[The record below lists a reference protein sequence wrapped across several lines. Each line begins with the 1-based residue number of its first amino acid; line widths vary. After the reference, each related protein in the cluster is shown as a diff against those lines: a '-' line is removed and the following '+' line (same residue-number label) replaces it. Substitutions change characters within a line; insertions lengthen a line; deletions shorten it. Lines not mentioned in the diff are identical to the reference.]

1 MKHIVLG
8 TAGHIDHGKTSLI
21 RALTGVDTDRLAEEK
36 RRGITI
42 ELGFASLAL
51 PSGQRVAIV
60 DVPGHEKF
68 VKNMVAG
75 ATGIDIVAMVIAA
88 DEGIM
93 PQTREHLDI
102 CGLLS
107 VRHGLVVLTKIDM
120 VDEDWLEMVEEDV
133 RDYLSNTFLA
143 DAPLVKVSSMTG
155 QGLEEFK
162 TVLDSLCGE
171 VPERSG
177 GSLFRLPVDRVFT
190 MKGFGTVVTGT
201 LASGSVRVGDPVM
214 IYPRGAKSK
223 VRGIQVHNEAVEEAR
238 MGMRT
243 AVNFQGLDR
252 MALLRG
258 DVVAAPDSLR
268 TSYMLDVSLRLL
280 ASASKP
286 LKNRARVRVHAGT
299 SEILGNV
306 ILLEADELAPGEE
319 GLAQLRLDT
328 PVALVTND
336 RFVIRGAS
344 PVHTLGGGVI
354 LNPVPAKHKRL
365 KPGVVESLSRQRE
378 APPAELVLLHVRD
391 AGFTGVSFGDLLLM
405 TDLSAKKLEDTIG
418 KLLSKKELVLA
429 DRESRTCIHREVLVE
444 LTEKAV
450 RILSDYH
457 KANPLKAGMP
467 KMEVKS
473 RLGAYVP
480 AKVFH
485 LLMQAMEANGAVK
498 ALEDL
503 VSLATHEVNLGEDL
517 TEAKEKIRQAYR
529 EGGITP
535 PWFKELQD
543 KLGISQKLAKDVL
556 LHLVEE
562 GVLVKVKED
571 LYFDVQ
577 ALEELKNRVVDHLKK
592 EGELTPAQFKE
603 MTQASRKYVIPL
615 LEYFDMKKV
624 TLRVGDSRRL
634 REG

>member
-1 MKHIVLG
+1 MKQIVLG
-8 TAGHIDHGKTSLI
+8 TAGHIDHGKTSLV

-42 ELGFASLAL
+42 ELGFASLTL
-51 PSGQRVAIV
+51 PSGQRVAVV

-88 DEGIM
+88 DEGVM

-102 CGLLS
+102 CSLLS
-107 VRHGLVVLTKIDM
+107 VSHGLVVLTKVDA
-120 VDEDWLEMVEEDV
+120 VDEDWLAMVEEDV
-133 RDYLSNTFLA
+133 REYLSGTFLEN
-143 DAPLVKVSSMTG
+143 APLVKVSSVTG
-155 QGLEEFK
+155 QGLDDLK
-162 TVLDSLCGE
+162 RVLDNLCRQ

-214 IYPRGAKSK
+214 VYPRGARSK

-243 AVNFQGLDR
+243 AINFQGLDR
-252 MALLRG
+252 MAILRG

-268 TSYMLDVSLRLL
+268 TSYMVDVSLRLL

-286 LKNRARVRVHAGT
+286 LKNRSRVRFHAGT
-299 SEILGNV
+299 SEIQGNV
-306 ILLEADELAPGEE
+306 ILLSANELAPGEE
-319 GLAQLRLDT
+319 GPAQIRLDT
-328 PVALVTND
+328 PVALVAND
-336 RFVIRGAS
+336 RFVIRGHS
-344 PVHTLGGGVI
+344 PVNTLGGGVI
-354 LNPVPAKHKRL
+354 LNPVPPKHKRM
-365 KPGVVESLSRQRE
+365 KEGVIESLSRQRE
-378 APPAELVLLHVRD
+378 APPGELILLHARE
-391 AGFTGVSFGDLLLM
+391 AGYAGVSLGDLLVM
-405 TDLSAKKLEDTIG
+405 TDLSARKLTEEAG
-418 KLLSKKELVLA
+418 KLLSNKELILA
-429 DRESRTCIHREVLVE
+429 DRETRTYIHKEVLAE
-444 LTEKAV
+444 LTEKA
-450 RILSDYH
+450 RSILADYH

-467 KMEVKS
+467 KQEVKS
-473 RLGAYVP
+473 RLGAFVP
-480 AKVFH
+480 PKVFH
-485 LLMQAMEANGAVK
+485 LLMLAMEASGAVK
-498 ALEDL
+498 SAEDL
-503 VSLATHEVNLGEDL
+503 VSLSTHEVNLGEDL
-517 TEAKEKIRQAYR
+517 AQAKEKIRRAYE

-543 KLGISQKLAKDVL
+543 QLGISQKLAKDVL

-571 LYFDVQ
+571 LYFDAR
-577 ALEELKNRVVDHLKK
+577 ALEALKARVVAHLKK
-592 EGELTPAQFKE
+592 EGELTPTQFKD

-615 LEYFDMKKV
+615 LEHFDAKKV